1 MIMNPEFHFIVAL
14 FLGAYIIFNWRQY
27 GRNIAFFKTF
37 NRVVWRGASKFNNG
51 WWSILDHNYCLL
63 QANNRILKEFF
74 IMDMMVNILIIFGM
88 AWFISTTAYNKMR

>member
-51 WWSILDHNYCLL
+51 WWSILDYNYCLL
-63 QANNRILKEFF
+63 QANNRILEEFF
-74 IMDMMVNILIIFGM
+74 MIETIATMVVLIAM
-88 AWFISTTAYNKMR
+88 AWVISQPTNMR